1 MKFYVNN
8 FPTQKL
14 RPMSK
19 TLSFF
24 FFQYNPNR
32 RAFKTVKSIVPGGA
46 VLLLRNEPRLV
57 SDSESAIHTQNTAGD
72 QFTNAVC
79 TVLTAPNRNI
89 LTYLLTYLQH
99 VCIQHSQ
106 LFVMSLHSAA
116 RNYSRMQ
123 RGTSNVQCLVLFT
136 TNMSNSLLF

>member
-1 MKFYVNN
+1 VKFYVNN

-32 RAFKTVKSIVPGGA
+32 RAFKTVTSIVPGGA

-89 LTYLLTYLQH
+89 LTYLLTTRLHTAQSTVCNVITFSNTQLQQNATRNFKCP
-99 VCIQHSQ
+99 VPR
-106 LFVMSLHSAA
+106 FVY
-116 RNYSRMQ
+116 N
-123 RGTSNVQCLVLFT
+123 
-136 TNMSNSLLF
+136 